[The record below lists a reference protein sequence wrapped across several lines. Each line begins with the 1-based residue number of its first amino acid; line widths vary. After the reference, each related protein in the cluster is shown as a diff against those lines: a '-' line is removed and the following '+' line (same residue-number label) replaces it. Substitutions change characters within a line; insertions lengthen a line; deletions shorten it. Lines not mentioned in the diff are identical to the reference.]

1 PREIINEGEDGYLI
15 PPYHIEEMAAKIETL
30 IIDEKQRILFSK
42 NTEKGIEKFCKRRIY
57 SEWEELIETL
67 CGGEE

>member
-1 PREIINEGEDGYLI
+1 
-15 PPYHIEEMAAKIETL
+15 MAAKIETL

>member
-1 PREIINEGEDGYLI
+1 MISFDITTGPREIINEGEDGYLI

-42 NTEKGIEKFCKRRIY
+42 NTEKGIEKI
-57 SEWEELIETL
+57 L
-67 CGGEE
+67 